1 MVNPI
6 WSIGRHKRYHDVR
19 YGTVP
24 ETVADLGVGF
34 GIVNLTKDQ
43 VIKVFDPTEFL
54 GEGVLENCVGVWAE
68 ALA

>member
-1 MVNPI
+1 M
-6 WSIGRHKRYHDVR
+6 
-19 YGTVP
+19 P